1 MFFLLFISLFSVD
14 NALLSL
20 GLIMVRFNNDRIKH
34 EVFHTVSLNIRVMRV
49 GSDNVRHIHNN
60 SIALNGQESAYVV

>member
-1 MFFLLFISLFSVD
+1 
-14 NALLSL
+14 
-20 GLIMVRFNNDRIKH
+20 MVRFNNDRLKH